1 MDKSFKVI
9 IIGDSFTGKTALLM
23 RLGDGRPLPDA
34 AAYDATIGVDC
45 KSRIFVHGYDNLRV
59 RLQLWDTAG

>member
-45 KSRIFVHGYDNLRV
+45 KSRIFVHG
-59 RLQLWDTAG
+59 